1 MGCVNPPHSSYNGPP
16 NNKIQSMIQSAAQ
29 CNVNVF
35 QLMVYR
41 VKQSKIN
48 ASNKGSYL
56 EPNIVVVI
64 AQLYI
69 AVHTLTLN
77 HQ

>member
-1 MGCVNPPHSSYNGPP
+1 
-16 NNKIQSMIQSAAQ
+16 MIQSAMQ
-29 CNVNVF
+29 CSVF
-35 QLMVYR
+35 GFPVMVYR

-56 EPNIVVVI
+56 EPNILVVI

-69 AVHTLTLN
+69 AIHTHTQY
-77 HQ
+77 HHKGQMGMP

>member
-1 MGCVNPPHSSYNGPP
+1 
-16 NNKIQSMIQSAAQ
+16 MIQSAMQ
-29 CNVNVF
+29 CSVF
-35 QLMVYR
+35 GFPVMVYR

-56 EPNIVVVI
+56 EPNIEVVI

-69 AVHTLTLN
+69 AIRTRTQYH
-77 HQ
+77 HKGQMGMP